1 MVPVVV
7 QLPGTAPLDYSQ
19 SGLLFSYA
27 VSLPLIAFVIGL
39 TIGSIIR
46 VIRGA

>member
-1 MVPVVV
+1 MVPLVVH
-7 QLPGTAPLDYSQ
+7 LADPATLDYSQ
-19 SGLLFSYA
+19 TGQLFAWA

-46 VIRGA
+46 VIRAA